1 MITKDKKVVLAYS
14 GGLDTTY
21 CALHLSKD
29 LGMKVYTVLGN
40 TGGFSDQDLAAIE
53 NKTQKLGV
61 IAHTSIDLT
70 KEYYEKCI
78 KFLIMGNVLKNNCYP
93 LSVSSERAFQAMA
106 IAQYANEI
114 GADFIAHGS
123 TGAGNDQIRFD
134 LIFKI
139 MAPNAQIITPTR
151 DLELSR
157 EEEIQYL
164 KDHGID
170 DAFEKMAYS
179 INAGIWGTSIG
190 GKETLVS
197 DQTIPEDA
205 YPSQVIQT
213 EESELSIGF
222 EKGELVSVNGQK
234 FENPLDAI
242 KTIEKLGSAYGI
254 GRDMHIGDTILGT
267 KGRVAFEAAAPILI
281 LKAHEML
288 EKHCLSKWQM
298 YWKEQ
303 LGDFYGMLLHE
314 AQYLE
319 PLMRNIECFLEET
332 QKTVSGEVKLMLYP
346 KYYQMIGVNSPNDLM
361 NDAFGQYGEKNEG
374 WTADD
379 VKGFTTILANS
390 MKIYHAVNVK

>member
-1 MITKDKKVVLAYS
+1 MTSTKKKVVLAYS

-40 TGGFSDQDLAAIE
+40 TGGFSDEELCAIE
-53 NKTQKLGV
+53 KKTQKLGV
-61 IAHTSIDLT
+61 IDHTSIDLT
-70 KEYYEKCI
+70 EEYYAKCI
-78 KFLIMGNVLKNNCYP
+78 KYLIMGNVLKNNCYP

-106 IAQYANEI
+106 IAKCAHEI
-114 GADFIAHGS
+114 GADYIAHGS

-134 LIFKI
+134 LIFQI
-139 MAPNAQIITPTR
+139 MAPNAKIITPTR

-157 EEEIQYL
+157 EEEIEYL
-164 KDHGID
+164 KEAGID
-170 DAFEKMAYS
+170 DEFEKMAYS

-190 GKETLVS
+190 GKETLNS
-197 DQTIPEDA
+197 SEPLPEEA
-205 YPSQVIQT
+205 YPKQVVKT
-213 EESELSIGF
+213 ESEKLSIGF
-222 EKGELVSVNGQK
+222 EAGELVSVNDEK
-234 FENPLDAI
+234 LSPLEAI
-242 KTIEKLGSAYGI
+242 KKIEAIGSQFGI

-267 KGRVAFEAAAPILI
+267 KGRVAFEAAAPVLI

-298 YWKEQ
+298 HWKDQ

-319 PLMRNIECFLEET
+319 PLMRNMETFLVDT
-332 QKTVSGEVKLMLYP
+332 QKKVTGTATLKLSP
-346 KYYQMIGVNSPNDLM
+346 KYFQVEGITSPNDLM
-361 NDAFGQYGEKNEG
+361 TDLFGQYGETNVG

-379 VKGFTTILANS
+379 VKGFTNILANS
-390 MKIYHAVNVK
+390 LKIYYTVNQE